1 MLFGF
6 VGSFMRCSYFCIPL
20 ETKEMGGLP
29 GKRLKSTNLV
39 VCRPQTVVT
48 TLIEKR
54 VKPYNKRER
63 ICS

>member
-1 MLFGF
+1 
-6 VGSFMRCSYFCIPL
+6 MRCSYFCIPL